1 MRFVE
6 VAIGSRSSTAVRHR
20 LSITVVRRYTLSHL
34 STNLPVHVLFATVS
48 LSLPA
53 LHSVGTVRRLVLLS
67 AIALLSRTSRACRR
81 ETAHACLG
89 NALAISD
96 VLCGLLSPLGLGLR
110 CSFGLDVDGCLR
122 LAHLAAGFL
131 LRDYVVVLT
140 LVPARHN
147 LLDIYMI
154 GS

>member
-1 MRFVE
+1 MRLTK
-6 VAIGSRSSTAVRHR
+6 VAIGSRSSTAARHKLSVTIVRH
-20 LSITVVRRYTLSHL
+20 YTLSHL
-34 STNLPVHVLFATVS
+34 STDLPVHVLFATIS

-67 AIALLSRTSRACRR
+67 AIALLSRTSRACCR
-81 ETAHACLG
+81 ETTHARLG

-96 VLCGLLSPLGLGLR
+96 ILCGLLSPLGLRLCCG
-110 CSFGLDVDGCLR
+110 FGLDVDGCLR
-122 LAHLAAGFL
+122 LAHLAARFL

-147 LLDIYMI
+147 VLDMYII
-154 GS
+154 RS